1 MNFGNFFK
9 INNSFKC
16 LDEVHPICSCFMVK
30 LWRKKCQDD
39 SETSNWISSHAK
51 SCPKCGKFIE
61 KNGGCNHIS
70 CSCGH
75 HFCWVCEG
83 DFDHKTY
90 KHSCGRYIDDEK
102 KEKAKYDLHRYLHY
116 YQRYQ
121 NHKESRAKESQ
132 IRTKTKSKMDEI
144 YKIKKNS
151 SWIDIQWLNSAL
163 ETLFH
168 CRKILQWSYC
178 FGFYLFD
185 PSSSNEEIKKITNHL
200 NSNQKKV
207 AKNLFEDH
215 QESLENA
222 TEQLS
227 SLIELPVD
235 KICFDS
241 KTKDDIIKYTVS
253 ADKRM
258 KALVDIIEKE
268 INEFHGEFTEEE
280 REDKKRKGINQ
291 SFTQKKKKKKKAKS
305 ISDEDDEL
313 LQLAIQE
320 SLK

>member
-1 MNFGNFFK
+1 
-9 INNSFKC
+9 
-16 LDEVHPICSCFMVK
+16 MVK

-39 SETSNWISSHAK
+39 SETSNWIQSNAK
-51 SCPKCGKFIE
+51 SCPKCAKFIE

-90 KHSCGRYIDDEK
+90 KHSCGRYVEDEK
-102 KEKAKYDLHRYLHY
+102 KEKAKSDLHRYLHY

-121 NHKESRAKESQ
+121 AHRDSRAKEAQ
-132 IRTKTKSKMDEI
+132 IRLKTKTKMDEI
-144 YKIKKNS
+144 YKLKKNS
-151 SWIDIQWLNSAL
+151 SWIDIQWLNSAM
-163 ETLFH
+163 EVLFQ

-185 PSSSNEEIKKITNHL
+185 PTSTNEDIKKSINHL
-200 NSNQKKV
+200 NSNQRKV
-207 AKNLFEDH
+207 VKNLFEDH

-235 KICFDS
+235 RICFDN
-241 KTKDDIIKYTVS
+241 KIKDDIIKYTVS
-253 ADKRM
+253 ADKRN
-258 KALVDIIEKE
+258 KALVDIIQKE
-268 INEFHGEFTEEE
+268 ITEFHSDVKDEPEEKPQVE
-280 REDKKRKGINQ
+280 KKRKNEGKEKP
-291 SFTQKKKKKKKAKS
+291 KKKKKNTIV
-305 ISDEDDEL
+305 ISDDEEEAMVR
-313 LQLAIQE
+313 LAIEE